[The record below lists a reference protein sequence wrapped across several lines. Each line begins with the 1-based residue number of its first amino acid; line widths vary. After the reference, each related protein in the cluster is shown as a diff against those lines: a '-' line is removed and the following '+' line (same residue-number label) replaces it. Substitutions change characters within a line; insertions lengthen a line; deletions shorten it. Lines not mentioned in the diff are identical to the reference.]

1 MSGVTRKGETFLSRF
16 SLHRRV
22 TVLMLVL
29 TTLVVGAVALN
40 GLPVE
45 LIPRN
50 FTDQSLAVI
59 VPWND
64 APPGEVDE
72 KITVP
77 LQEEL
82 ATVRGLSNIVSVS
95 LTRGSRVFMSF
106 KSDTDMDVAYREVR
120 DRIERARRNFP
131 TDVDQIFI
139 RKDDAS
145 GIPVVVVGVAIDDD
159 LVNSYDLLQNEIILP
174 LERVDGVASVQ
185 ANGLEEKEILIELD
199 RRQVEAAGLNLY
211 TLAQDLGSDNFTL
224 ASGDV
229 RDGDR
234 QLMLRSVA
242 RFRTLDEIRQRPVS
256 PTVRLGD
263 IARITFDEPDKQYR
277 VRAMSQPAYAILT
290 FKEGDANARE
300 VAVRVREVLASFADN
315 PRLAGVQVIT
325 LFDQGQ
331 VIDSSIGSLGSSGM
345 IGGVLACLV
354 LFVFLRRLRLTLV
367 ISLSIPL
374 SLLIAM
380 TVMYF
385 AGETL
390 NIITLLAL
398 MVCIGL
404 LVDNS
409 VVVAE
414 NIHRLRQSGLSRRD
428 ACINGAGEI
437 ALAITM
443 STLTTVVVF
452 APVALM
458 GSGPAQFI
466 FMRLALPISVAL
478 LASLALALV
487 VMPLAVFLTLSPA
500 GSKHREQPL
509 LRPYRW
515 LVAGLRW
522 LYAQSFD
529 RLGRSYIRV
538 LDFFLVRRLDM
549 MFALLAL
556 FVLTGAVSSSNN
568 LRFVAIQEDE
578 RSGFEIS
585 VQMPENTTLQ
595 ETEEWFLAAEA
606 QVESHAPELGLEGWF
621 LFHRKTFGEIQGWFT
636 TPRSTDLSPR
646 EVTEKILE
654 LLPPKPGMNLFTG
667 QERQLGDTR
676 DDAISVITL
685 QGEDSELLEQTA
697 SNLEDVLARVDG
709 VLGVQRNQ
717 ERTPNEIGLVI
728 DRERSRQY
736 NVNPRVVA
744 GVVEYALRGISLPKF
759 LDEGTEVPVRV
770 RFREED
776 RVGMA
781 ELASFRVPA
790 GDDGY
795 LPLSSVTS
803 VTMLS
808 VPEAIV
814 RRNKQIA
821 RTITLDLQEG
831 TEEET
836 RERLTAIM
844 AGVDLP
850 EGVSLGTSTQG
861 VQGDEDLQR
870 IMFAGL
876 LSVVFI
882 YLLMGFLFESFILPL
897 SIILTI
903 PLSSLG
909 VIWAHVL
916 TGRNIDFLGAVGIV
930 LLIGVVVNNGIVLI
944 DYVNRL
950 RGDGMARSAALLLA
964 AERRFRPIMMT
975 AITTIGGLIP
985 LALGGR
991 GDAGLSY
998 TSFSLTLI
1006 GGMSTATILTLLVI
1020 PIFYTFFD
1028 DLRATSA
1035 AAIGRLKGLSKNLR
1049 RVDSLTEQG

>member
-1 MSGVTRKGETFLSRF
+1 
-16 SLHRRV
+16 
-22 TVLMLVL
+22 
-29 TTLVVGAVALN
+29 
-40 GLPVE
+40 
-45 LIPRN
+45 
-50 FTDQSLAVI
+50 
-59 VPWND
+59 
-64 APPGEVDE
+64 
-72 KITVP
+72 
-77 LQEEL
+77 
-82 ATVRGLSNIVSVS
+82 
-95 LTRGSRVFMSF
+95 
-106 KSDTDMDVAYREVR
+106 
-120 DRIERARRNFP
+120 
-131 TDVDQIFI
+131 
-139 RKDDAS
+139 
-145 GIPVVVVGVAIDDD
+145 
-159 LVNSYDLLQNEIILP
+159 
-174 LERVDGVASVQ
+174 
-185 ANGLEEKEILIELD
+185 
-199 RRQVEAAGLNLY
+199 
-211 TLAQDLGSDNFTL
+211 
-224 ASGDV
+224 
-229 RDGDR
+229 
-234 QLMLRSVA
+234 
-242 RFRTLDEIRQRPVS
+242 
-256 PTVRLGD
+256 
-263 IARITFDEPDKQYR
+263 
-277 VRAMSQPAYAILT
+277 
-290 FKEGDANARE
+290 
-300 VAVRVREVLASFADN
+300 
-315 PRLAGVQVIT
+315 
-325 LFDQGQ
+325 
-331 VIDSSIGSLGSSGM
+331 
-345 IGGVLACLV
+345 
-354 LFVFLRRLRLTLV
+354 
-367 ISLSIPL
+367 
-374 SLLIAM
+374 
-380 TVMYF
+380 
-385 AGETL
+385 
-390 NIITLLAL
+390 
-398 MVCIGL
+398 
-404 LVDNS
+404 
-409 VVVAE
+409 
-414 NIHRLRQSGLSRRD
+414 
-428 ACINGAGEI
+428 
-437 ALAITM
+437 
-443 STLTTVVVF
+443 
-452 APVALM
+452 
-458 GSGPAQFI
+458 
-466 FMRLALPISVAL
+466 
-478 LASLALALV
+478 
-487 VMPLAVFLTLSPA
+487 
-500 GSKHREQPL
+500 
-509 LRPYRW
+509 
-515 LVAGLRW
+515 
-522 LYAQSFD
+522 
-529 RLGRSYIRV
+529 
-538 LDFFLVRRLDM
+538 
-549 MFALLAL
+549 
-556 FVLTGAVSSSNN
+556 
-568 LRFVAIQEDE
+568 
-578 RSGFEIS
+578 
-585 VQMPENTTLQ
+585 
-595 ETEEWFLAAEA
+595 
-606 QVESHAPELGLEGWF
+606 
-621 LFHRKTFGEIQGWFT
+621 
-636 TPRSTDLSPR
+636 
-646 EVTEKILE
+646 
-654 LLPPKPGMNLFTG
+654 
-667 QERQLGDTR
+667 
-676 DDAISVITL
+676 
-685 QGEDSELLEQTA
+685 
-697 SNLEDVLARVDG
+697 
-709 VLGVQRNQ
+709 
-717 ERTPNEIGLVI
+717 
-728 DRERSRQY
+728 
-736 NVNPRVVA
+736 VA

-836 RERLTAIM
+836 RERLAAIM